1 MTAPRV
7 IAAVSE
13 LIAPWCAVGSW
24 RSRGSVTKRVVWMLV
39 FLVPLFG
46 PIFYGGMCEL
56 PSVPGK
62 GFRGEDSWREHHS
75 PGGLDEGTD

>member
-1 MTAPRV
+1 
-7 IAAVSE
+7 
-13 LIAPWCAVGSW
+13 
-24 RSRGSVTKRVVWMLV
+24 MLV

-56 PSVPGK
+56 PSAPGK
-62 GFRGEDSWREHHS
+62 EFRGGDNWGEYHS